1 MNKLFEISSSED
13 HRSEE
18 DANWSIHLHRF
29 HVDIFLTK
37 GIEFELVYITWQ
49 IDRSFPQLEI
59 RAQKKKRIKK
69 SYSFISKN
77 KSLVIVINCG
87 NNLILIKHF
96 FRINFSSKTL
106 THMCSI
112 LFQLKLFQVKKKKKI
127 KKTIWQSL
135 FWKYPLIIISYK
147 EVNLLVLKKYKS
159 SFLNKT
165 LFFELKRIFTLQKN
179 D

>member
-87 NNLILIKHF
+87 NNLILNGIKHF

-112 LFQLKLFQVKKKKKI
+112 LFQLKLFQVKKKKKLR
-127 KKTIWQSL
+127 KQ
-135 FWKYPLIIISYK
+135 FD
-147 EVNLLVLKKYKS
+147 NHC
-159 SFLNKT
+159 
-165 LFFELKRIFTLQKN
+165 FENIL
-179 D
+179 